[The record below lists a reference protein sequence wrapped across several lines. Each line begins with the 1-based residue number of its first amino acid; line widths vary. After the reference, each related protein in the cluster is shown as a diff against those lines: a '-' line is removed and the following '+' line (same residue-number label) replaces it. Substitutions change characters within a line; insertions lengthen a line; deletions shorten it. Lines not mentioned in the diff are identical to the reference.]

1 METSIA
7 VFKGKQIRKIV
18 HKNEWWF
25 SIVDVIE
32 VLTGS
37 ERPRKYWSE

>member
-7 VFKGKQIRKIV
+7 VFKGKQIRKTI

-37 ERPRKYWSE
+37 ERPRKYWK